1 MRRFRAFLEDNPT
14 LAPAMGSSPQAPA
27 EPEKNFDVGVPD
39 QELDIDKATRD
50 TVDVAGEM
58 IVSNE
63 PIEFPGHGIKAAP
76 PIFIR
81 IDRKHPDGSADV
93 TVMYSMC
100 NRQKLR
106 NVNGFKFEAP
116 VADKPAHLPK
126 QQLDRIR
133 LKVFDQPMG
142 GMTGAPPP
150 GGPGGMSPPGGG
162 MGGPPGGGGGMMG
175 AI

>member
-1 MRRFRAFLEDNPT
+1 MRRFRAFLEENPT
-14 LAPAMGSSPQAPA
+14 LAPAMGSSPPSPA
-27 EPEKNFDVGVPD
+27 EPEKNFDIGVPD

-58 IVSNE
+58 ITSNE

-76 PIFIR
+76 PIFLR
-81 IDRKHPDGSADV
+81 IDRKHSDGSADV

-106 NVNGFKFEAP
+106 NTNGFKFAAT
-116 VADKPAHLPK
+116 VADKPAHLSK
-126 QQLDRIR
+126 QQLDKIR
-133 LKVFDQPMG
+133 LKVFDQPAG
-142 GMTGAPPP
+142 GMMGTPPP
-150 GGPGGMSPPGGG
+150 GGPGGMGGGTGGPGG
-162 MGGPPGGGGGMMG
+162 PGGMMG